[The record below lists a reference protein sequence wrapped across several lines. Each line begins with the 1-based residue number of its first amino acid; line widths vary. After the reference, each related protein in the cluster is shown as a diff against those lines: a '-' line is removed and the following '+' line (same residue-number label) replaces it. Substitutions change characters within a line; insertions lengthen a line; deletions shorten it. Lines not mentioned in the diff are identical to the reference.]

1 MSTAGTTSVSLKEL
15 IQEMDVIEETIKALN
30 NEESEAVEVESEL
43 GDVAEKI
50 KKLLPTSS
58 SIPQDEPPMRLAA
71 VELEMARTRR
81 KLVNEDNSCNQIFV
95 AFTELEREEE
105 TKQKLI
111 LIRQIT
117 KANTYVCSYGEG
129 CKIVPKV

>member
-1 MSTAGTTSVSLKEL
+1 MK
-15 IQEMDVIEETIKALN
+15 MIEETIKAFN
-30 NEESEAVEVESEL
+30 NEESDAVEVESDL

-71 VELEMARTRR
+71 VESEMARTRR

-117 KANTYVCSYGEG
+117 KANTDVCSVS
-129 CKIVPKV
+129 CKS

>member
-1 MSTAGTTSVSLKEL
+1 M
-15 IQEMDVIEETIKALN
+15 IEETIKALN

-43 GDVAEKI
+43 DDVAEKI
-50 KKLLPTSS
+50 KKLLLTSS
-58 SIPQDEPPMRLAA
+58 SIPRVESSMRLTAG
-71 VELEMARTRR
+71 ESEM
-81 KLVNEDNSCNQIFV
+81 VNEDNSCSQIFV

-117 KANTYVCSYGEG
+117 KANTDICSHGEG
-129 CKIVPKV
+129 CKIFSKV

>member
-1 MSTAGTTSVSLKEL
+1 
-15 IQEMDVIEETIKALN
+15 MDIIEETIKALN

-71 VELEMARTRR
+71 VESEMARTRR

-117 KANTYVCSYGEG
+117 KANTDVCSYGEG